1 MSDVAPA
8 VKSNPIY
15 ALVFL
20 ILSFAAGILLA
31 YLRGPQTPATEPPTT
46 ETVAALE
53 IAASDAPISAPVE
66 AEAQPDPGVLN
77 VRLTDAEA
85 KIRRLEQALVAV
97 AQQQQAAFA
106 LVVSEP
112 QGHPAGTIAETT
124 ATAATESDSEVVDA
138 ASATDRLE
146 DDLARLGA
154 RPTERGHL
162 VTLTE
167 SELRFPVGGSTLDS
181 ARSEGLQAIAEV
193 LERHDRLVARVEGH
207 TDRSGSASNNLALS
221 QERAR
226 SVKDA
231 LAAMGVDAARIEIVG
246 IGETRPVDDGAT
258 AQARQRN
265 RRVEVYLIE
274 P

>member
-31 YLRGPQTPATEPPTT
+31 YFRGPQTPATEPAAT
-46 ETVAALE
+46 ETVVALKVAE
-53 IAASDAPISAPVE
+53 SDAPISASVE

-77 VRLTDAEA
+77 TRLTDAEA
-85 KIRRLEQALVAV
+85 KIRRLEQELVAV
-97 AQQQQAAFA
+97 AKQQAAFA
-106 LVVSEP
+106 FVVSE
-112 QGHPAGTIAETT
+112 QRERPAGMLAETT
-124 ATAATESDSEVVDA
+124 AVAATEIDSEVVGA
-138 ASATDRLE
+138 AAVTDRLE

-167 SELRFPVGGSTLDS
+167 SALRFPVGGSTIDA

-193 LERHDRLVARVEGH
+193 LGRYDRLVARIEGH
-207 TDRSGSASNNLALS
+207 TDRSGSASKNLALS

-246 IGETRPVDDGAT
+246 MGETRPLDDGDT

>member
-31 YLRGPQTPATEPPTT
+31 YFRGPQTPATEPAAT
-46 ETVAALE
+46 ETVAVLE
-53 IAASDAPISAPVE
+53 VAASDAPISAPVE

-77 VRLTDAEA
+77 ARLTDAEA
-85 KIRRLEQALVAV
+85 KIRRLEQELVAV
-97 AQQQQAAFA
+97 AEQQAAFA
-106 LVVSEP
+106 LVVSE
-112 QGHPAGTIAETT
+112 QRERRAGMLAETNVP
-124 ATAATESDSEVVDA
+124 AAPEGNAAAVSA

-167 SELRFPVGGSTLDS
+167 SELRFPVGGSTLD
-181 ARSEGLQAIAEV
+181 
-193 LERHDRLVARVEGH
+193 
-207 TDRSGSASNNLALS
+207 
-221 QERAR
+221 
-226 SVKDA
+226 
-231 LAAMGVDAARIEIVG
+231 AAR
-246 IGETRPVDDGAT
+246 
-258 AQARQRN
+258 
-265 RRVEVYLIE
+265 
-274 P
+274 

>member
-31 YLRGPQTPATEPPTT
+31 YFRGPQTPATEPLAT

-53 IAASDAPISAPVE
+53 VAESDAPISAPVE
-66 AEAQPDPGVLN
+66 PEAQPDPGVLN
-77 VRLTDAEA
+77 ARLTDAEA
-85 KIRRLEQALVAV
+85 KIRRLEQELVAV
-97 AQQQQAAFA
+97 AEQQAAFA
-106 LVVSEP
+106 LVVSE
-112 QGHPAGTIAETT
+112 QQNRPAGMLAETT
-124 ATAATESDSEVVDA
+124 ATAATESDSDVVDA
-138 ASATDRLE
+138 ASVKDRLE

-207 TDRSGSASNNLALS
+207 TDRSGSASKNLALS

-246 IGETRPVDDGAT
+246 MGETRPVDDGAT